1 MVLEPTTGGISM
13 LYVTETHNMR
23 DSSGEIYGI
32 AGQLFLLPIIGF
44 LLGIT
49 IGVICEFALGFNL
62 CVGLILGLL
71 NFCLARFLSKKHKG
85 WFMYFFNTI
94 KAKIWGIRTFSL
106 YVGRTHNK

>member
-1 MVLEPTTGGISM
+1 MILEPTTGEISM
-13 LYVTETHNMR
+13 LYATETHNMR

-49 IGVICEFALGFNL
+49 IGVICGFALGFNL
-62 CVGLILGLL
+62 CVGLIFGLL

-85 WFMYFFNTI
+85 WFKYFFNTI
-94 KAKIWGIRTFSL
+94 KAKILGIRTFSL

>member
-1 MVLEPTTGGISM
+1 MILEPTTGGISM

-32 AGQLFLLPIIGF
+32 TGQLFLLPIIGF
-44 LLGIT
+44 LFGIT
-49 IGVICEFALGFNL
+49 IGMICESALGFNL

-85 WFMYFFNTI
+85 WFKYFFNTI

>member
-1 MVLEPTTGGISM
+1 MILEPTTGGTSM

-23 DSSGEIYGI
+23 DSLGEIYGI

-49 IGVICEFALGFNL
+49 IGVICGFALGFNL
-62 CVGLILGLL
+62 CVGLIFGLL

-85 WFMYFFNTI
+85 WFKYFFNTI
-94 KAKIWGIRTFSL
+94 KAKILGIRTFSL

>member
-32 AGQLFLLPIIGF
+32 TGQLFLLPIIGF

-85 WFMYFFNTI
+85 WFKYFFNTI
-94 KAKIWGIRTFSL
+94 KAKILGIRTFSL